1 MIRPR
6 ALRWVAWFLY
16 LSVLLAGL
24 AVTITDGGGW
34 ARFAGF
40 AAGLGAAAAL
50 ELAPI
55 PATRP
60 VAVAALAVRAALFA
74 LLVALDGAGIARVLF
89 VLLPLAAY
97 FTVGRRTAFWLGGVE
112 VAGVALLVARRPDA
126 EAVSDVAMFAV
137 GIVFALVLAVL
148 AGREEAGRRRAEA
161 LLAEL
166 SDAHERLRDYADRAV
181 SLATVA
187 ERTRLARDIHD
198 TVGHHLV
205 VTAIQLEKAAA
216 FRDLEP
222 ATADRALADSRDS
235 ARAALR
241 EVRHAIAA
249 LRSDGSEFELASALR
264 ALAARLHDPAF
275 AVALELD
282 GESAALGE
290 STALAL
296 YLAAQEALTNARRHA
311 GAETV
316 TIRADLSAGTLD
328 IRDDGG
334 GFAPGAVEG
343 NGLRG
348 MRERLAT
355 VGGVLT
361 VTSGP
366 GGTRLLAAV
375 PRR

>member
-24 AVTITDGGGW
+24 AGTVTDGGSW
-34 ARFAGF
+34 PRFACF
-40 AAGLGAAAAL
+40 AAGLGVAAAL
-50 ELAPI
+50 EV
-55 PATRP
+55 PALPRTRP
-60 VAVAALAVRAALFA
+60 GAVAALAMRAALFT

-89 VLLPLAAY
+89 VLLPLTAY
-97 FTVGRRTAFWLGGVE
+97 FTVGRRTAFWLGGAE
-112 VAGVALLVARRPDA
+112 VAGVALLVAGRPDA

-137 GIVFALVLAVL
+137 GTVFALVLAVL
-148 AGREEAGRRRAEA
+148 AGREEAGRRRAEE

-166 SDAHERLRDYADRAV
+166 AEAHERLREYADRAV

-235 ARAALR
+235 TRAALR
-241 EVRHAIAA
+241 EVRHAVAA
-249 LRSDGSEFELASALR
+249 LRADGSEFELAGALR
-264 ALAARLHDPAF
+264 ALAARLHDPGF
-275 AVALELD
+275 AVTLELSAD
-282 GESAALGE
+282 GAALGE
-290 STALAL
+290 TTALTL
-296 YLAAQEALTNARRHA
+296 YLVAQEALTNARRHA
-311 GAETV
+311 AATTV
-316 TIRADLSAGTLD
+316 TIRADLDAGAID
-328 IRDDGG
+328 IRDDGA
-334 GFAPGAVEG
+334 GFAPGTVEG

-348 MRERLAT
+348 MRERLAC
-355 VGGVLT
+355 VGGALT

-366 GGTRLLAAV
+366 GGTRLLAEV